1 LTPCNGFGSW
11 LEATTTEKHLGLFRA
26 ALDYPQSVALTF
38 SHADDLALALAV
50 AEEADKISL
59 DRFRAQDL
67 QISTKPDRTPV
78 TDADRAVED
87 HIREALR
94 EARPRDQILGEER
107 GHSSGTESSR
117 EWVIDPIDGTSNF
130 LRGMPV
136 WATLIALTI
145 NGVPQVGVVS
155 APALGR
161 RWWAAVGHGAQ
172 MSEYGEERDLQV
184 STVSSLSDAAITYN
198 SLPGWIGVGRGE
210 QAVALASAA
219 WRARAIGDFWG
230 FMMVAE
236 GCMDVCG
243 EFDLQ
248 PYDIAALWPIVTE
261 AGGRFSSVDG
271 VESLAAGSALA
282 TNGLLHEEVLEL
294 VRAR

>member
-1 LTPCNGFGSW
+1 
-11 LEATTTEKHLGLFRA
+11 
-26 ALDYPQSVALTF
+26 VALTF
-38 SHADDLALALAV
+38 SVADDLALALAI
-50 AEEADKISL
+50 AEQADKVSM

-67 QISTKPDRTPV
+67 EVSTKPDRTPV

-87 HIREALR
+87 IIRDSLR
-94 EARPRDQILGEER
+94 DARPRDQVLGEER
-107 GHSSGTESSR
+107 GHSAGAESSR

-161 RWWAAVGHGAQ
+161 RWWAAVGHGAF
-172 MSEYGEERDLQV
+172 MSEYGEERPLQV
-184 STVSSLSDAAITYN
+184 SGVTSLSDAVITYN
-198 SLPGWIGVGRGE
+198 SLPGWIGVGRGD

-230 FMMVAE
+230 FMLVAE
-236 GCMDVCG
+236 GAMDVCG

-271 VESLAAGSALA
+271 EQTLAAGSALA
-282 TNGLLHEEVLEL
+282 TNSLLHDEVLEL
-294 VRAR
+294 VAKR

>member
-1 LTPCNGFGSW
+1 MCRVP
-11 LEATTTEKHLGLFRA
+11 LGGNNTQ
-26 ALDYPQSVALTF
+26 LDYSQIVAHTF
-38 SHADDLALALAV
+38 SPADDLAVALAI
-50 AEEADKISL
+50 AEEADRVSM

-67 QISTKPDRTPV
+67 EISTKPDRTPV

-87 HIREALR
+87 IIRDALR
-94 EARPRDQILGEER
+94 DARPRDQILGEER
-107 GHSSGTESSR
+107 GHSSGAESSR

-130 LRGMPV
+130 LRGMPI

-155 APALGR
+155 APALDR
-161 RWWAAVGHGAQ
+161 RWWAALGHGAF
-172 MSEYGEERDLQV
+172 MSEYGEQRELKV
-184 STVSSLSDAAITYN
+184 STVSSLSDAVVTYN
-198 SLPGWIGVGRGE
+198 SLPGWMGVGRGD

-230 FMMVAE
+230 FMLVAE
-236 GCMDVCG
+236 GAMDVCG

-271 VESLAAGSALA
+271 EETLGAGSALA
-282 TNGLLHEEVLEL
+282 TNGLLHEQVMEIVS
-294 VRAR
+294 AR

>member
-1 LTPCNGFGSW
+1 M
-11 LEATTTEKHLGLFRA
+11 
-26 ALDYPQSVALTF
+26 ALTF
-38 SHADDLALALAV
+38 SPADDLALALAV
-50 AEEADKISL
+50 AEEADKISM

-87 HIREALR
+87 HIRDALR
-94 EARPRDQILGEER
+94 DARPRDQILGEER

-161 RWWAAVGHGAQ
+161 RWWAATGHGAQ
-172 MSEYGEERDLQV
+172 MSEYGEHRTLQV
-184 STVSSLSDAAITYN
+184 SKVASLSDAAITYN
-198 SLPGWIGVGRGE
+198 SLPGWIGAGRGE

-236 GCMDVCG
+236 GAMDVCG

-271 VESLAAGSALA
+271 DESLAAGSALA
-282 TNGLLHEEVLEL
+282 TNGLLHDEVLEL
-294 VRAR
+294 VRA

>member
-1 LTPCNGFGSW
+1 M
-11 LEATTTEKHLGLFRA
+11 
-26 ALDYPQSVALTF
+26 TF
-38 SHADDLALALAV
+38 SVADDLALALAI
-50 AEEADKISL
+50 AEQADKVSM

-67 QISTKPDRTPV
+67 EVSTKPDRTPV

-87 HIREALR
+87 IIRDSLR
-94 EARPRDQILGEER
+94 DARPRDQVLGEER
-107 GHSSGTESSR
+107 GHSAGAESSR

-161 RWWAAVGHGAQ
+161 RWWAAVGHGAF
-172 MSEYGEERDLQV
+172 MSEYGDERALQV
-184 STVSSLSDAAITYN
+184 SGVTSLSDAVITYN
-198 SLPGWIGVGRGE
+198 SLPGWIGVGRGD

-230 FMMVAE
+230 FMLVAE
-236 GCMDVCG
+236 GAMDVCG

-271 VESLAAGSALA
+271 EQSLAAGSALA
-282 TNGLLHEEVLEL
+282 TNSLLHDEVLEL
-294 VRAR
+294 VAKR

>member
-1 LTPCNGFGSW
+1 M
-11 LEATTTEKHLGLFRA
+11 
-26 ALDYPQSVALTF
+26 TF
-38 SHADDLALALAV
+38 SVADDLALALAI
-50 AEEADKISL
+50 AEQADKVSM

-67 QISTKPDRTPV
+67 EVSTKPDRTPV

-87 HIREALR
+87 IIRDSLR
-94 EARPRDQILGEER
+94 DARPRDQVLGEER
-107 GHSSGTESSR
+107 GHSAGAESSR

-161 RWWAAVGHGAQ
+161 RWWAAVGHGAF
-172 MSEYGEERDLQV
+172 MSEYGAERPLQV
-184 STVSSLSDAAITYN
+184 SGVTSLSDAVITYN
-198 SLPGWIGVGRGE
+198 SLPGWMGVGRGD

-230 FMMVAE
+230 FMLVAE
-236 GCMDVCG
+236 GAMDVCG
-243 EFDLQ
+243 EFDL
-248 PYDIAALWPIVTE
+248 
-261 AGGRFSSVDG
+261 
-271 VESLAAGSALA
+271 
-282 TNGLLHEEVLEL
+282 
-294 VRAR
+294 